1 MTGQLNAA
9 VVLAAL
15 DNILELNTLHKGTH
29 LSIMR
34 RRLRKLRNQVAEYV
48 DPPSPDSSREGARAD

>member
-1 MTGQLNAA
+1 MAGQINAA

-15 DNILELNTLHKGTH
+15 DNILEPNTMHRGTH

-34 RRLRKLRNQVAEYV
+34 RRVQKLRDQVAEHV
-48 DPPSPDSSREGARAD
+48 EPTPPDFGTSD

>member
-1 MTGQLNAA
+1 MADAINAA

-15 DNILELNTLHKGTH
+15 DNILEPMGTHRGTH

-34 RRLRKLRNQVAEYV
+34 LRVQRLRDQVAQHATPTTET
-48 DPPSPDSSREGARAD
+48 EEQNNG